1 LTSALKN
8 FIDAQAQ
15 QSYTIDLDCL
25 GIAARNNDF
34 EALNLMLDNYF
45 LTNESE
51 MAESTLRNSF
61 NQIRNEQDH

>member
-1 LTSALKN
+1 M
-8 FIDAQAQ
+8 
-15 QSYTIDLDCL
+15 
-25 GIAARNNDF
+25 AARNNNF

-61 NQIRNEQDH
+61 KCIQKSKDVTDRMVEDLGRKKRFLCLPKK